1 MKARNLA
8 LSIFTAA
15 TLATIATGCA
25 VTRHQESTGAYVDD
39 SVVTTRVKTKFAAD
53 KTVGAMSIGVE
64 TLKGVVQL
72 SGFAKSME
80 EKTMKPPNDLG
91 FVHIFVPA
99 EKPDLPTLLLLHG
112 TGGDER
118 DLLGL
123 GRELWPGAALLG
135 VRGKVREN
143 GMPRFF
149 RRFAEGVFDVDD
161 LMTRTNELAEFI
173 DTAAEHY
180 GFSKRHLIA
189 VGYSN
194 GAKIAASLIFLH
206 PHYLAAGVLF
216 RAQVPFTPDLV
227 RNFSELSVFLA
238 GGMRDTI
245 VPHNQ
250 TEQLGAILQSGGADV
265 SMFWH
270 RGGHEL
276 GDDDIKAAKTWL
288 VDKVIKKLA
297 A

>member
-1 MKARNLA
+1 
-8 LSIFTAA
+8 
-15 TLATIATGCA
+15 
-25 VTRHQESTGAYVDD
+25 
-39 SVVTTRVKTKFAAD
+39 
-53 KTVGAMSIGVE
+53 
-64 TLKGVVQL
+64 
-72 SGFAKSME
+72 
-80 EKTMKPPNDLG
+80 MKPPDALG

-99 EKPDLPTLLLLHG
+99 DKPNSPTLLLLHG

-135 VRGKVREN
+135 VRGKVLEN

-161 LMTRTNELAEFI
+161 LKARTNELAEFI
-173 DTAAEHY
+173 DIASEAY
-180 GFSKRHLIA
+180 RFSKRHLVA

-194 GAKIAASLIFLH
+194 GANIAASLIFLH
-206 PHYLAAGVLF
+206 PHYLAAAVLF
-216 RAQVPFTPDLV
+216 RAQLPFTPEML

-238 GGMRDTI
+238 GGLRDPI
-245 VPHNQ
+245 VPRDQ
-250 TEQLGAILQSGGADV
+250 TDQLAEILQSGGADV

-276 GDDDIKAAKTWL
+276 GGDDIEAAKTWL
-288 VDKVIKKLA
+288 GDKIIKKLA

>member
-1 MKARNLA
+1 
-8 LSIFTAA
+8 
-15 TLATIATGCA
+15 
-25 VTRHQESTGAYVDD
+25 
-39 SVVTTRVKTKFAAD
+39 
-53 KTVGAMSIGVE
+53 
-64 TLKGVVQL
+64 
-72 SGFAKSME
+72 ME

-99 EKPDLPTLLLLHG
+99 EKPNSPTLLLLHG

-135 VRGKVREN
+135 VRGKVLEN

-149 RRFAEGVFDVDD
+149 RRFSEGVFDVDD
-161 LMTRTNELAEFI
+161 LKARTNELAEFI
-173 DTAAEHY
+173 DLAAEHY
-180 GFSKRHLIA
+180 GFSKRHLVA

-194 GAKIAASLIFLH
+194 GANIAASLTFLH
-206 PHYLAAGVLF
+206 PHYLTAGVLF
-216 RAQVPFTPDLV
+216 RAQLPFTPDLV
-227 RNFSELSVFLA
+227 RNFSEFSVFLA

-245 VPHNQ
+245 VPHDQ
-250 TEQLGAILQSGGADV
+250 TEQLAAILESGQADV
-265 SMFWH
+265 SLFWH

-288 VDKVIKKLA
+288 ADKVIKKLA

>member
-1 MKARNLA
+1 
-8 LSIFTAA
+8 
-15 TLATIATGCA
+15 
-25 VTRHQESTGAYVDD
+25 
-39 SVVTTRVKTKFAAD
+39 
-53 KTVGAMSIGVE
+53 
-64 TLKGVVQL
+64 
-72 SGFAKSME
+72 ME
-80 EKTMKPPNDLG
+80 DKTMKPPNDLG

-99 EKPDLPTLLLLHG
+99 ENPDSPTLLLLHG

-135 VRGKVREN
+135 VRGKVLEN

-161 LMTRTNELAEFI
+161 LKARTNELAEFI
-173 DTAAEHY
+173 DIAAGHY
-180 GFSKRHLIA
+180 GFSKRHLVA

-194 GAKIAASLIFLH
+194 GANIAASLIFLH

-216 RAQVPFTPDLV
+216 RAQLPFTPDLV

-238 GGMRDTI
+238 GGTRDTI

>member
-1 MKARNLA
+1 
-8 LSIFTAA
+8 
-15 TLATIATGCA
+15 
-25 VTRHQESTGAYVDD
+25 
-39 SVVTTRVKTKFAAD
+39 
-53 KTVGAMSIGVE
+53 
-64 TLKGVVQL
+64 
-72 SGFAKSME
+72 ME

-118 DLLGL
+118 DLVGL

-135 VRGKVREN
+135 VRGKVLEN

-161 LMTRTNELAEFI
+161 LKTRTKELAEFI
-173 DTAAEHY
+173 DVAAEHY
-180 GFSKRHLIA
+180 GFSKRHLLA

-194 GAKIAASLIFLH
+194 GANIAASLIFLH
-206 PHYLAAGVLF
+206 PHYLAAGMLF
-216 RAQVPFTPDLV
+216 RAQLPFMPDLV

-238 GGMRDTI
+238 GGMRDPI
-245 VPHNQ
+245 VPHDQ
-250 TEQLGAILQSGGADV
+250 TEQLAAILQSGGADV
-265 SMFWH
+265 SLFWH

-276 GDDDIKAAKTWL
+276 GEDDVDAARTWL
-288 VDKVIKKLA
+288 RDKVTKRLA

>member
-1 MKARNLA
+1 
-8 LSIFTAA
+8 
-15 TLATIATGCA
+15 
-25 VTRHQESTGAYVDD
+25 
-39 SVVTTRVKTKFAAD
+39 
-53 KTVGAMSIGVE
+53 
-64 TLKGVVQL
+64 
-72 SGFAKSME
+72 
-80 EKTMKPPNDLG
+80 MKPLNDLG
-91 FVHIFVPA
+91 FVHIFAPA
-99 EKPDLPTLLLLHG
+99 EKPNSPTLLLLHG

-123 GRELWPGAALLG
+123 GRELGPGAALLG
-135 VRGKVREN
+135 VCGKVLEN
-143 GMPRFF
+143 GVPRFF

-173 DTAAEHY
+173 DTAAEYY
-180 GFSKRHLIA
+180 GFSKRHLVA
-189 VGYSN
+189 AGYSN
-194 GAKIAASLIFLH
+194 GANIAASLIFLH

-238 GGMRDTI
+238 GGMRDPI
-245 VPHNQ
+245 VPRDQ
-250 TEQLGAILQSGGADV
+250 TEQLAAILESGGADV

-276 GDDDIKAAKTWL
+276 GEDDIDAARTWL
-288 VDKVIKKLA
+288 RDKVTKRLA

>member
-1 MKARNLA
+1 
-8 LSIFTAA
+8 
-15 TLATIATGCA
+15 
-25 VTRHQESTGAYVDD
+25 
-39 SVVTTRVKTKFAAD
+39 
-53 KTVGAMSIGVE
+53 
-64 TLKGVVQL
+64 
-72 SGFAKSME
+72 
-80 EKTMKPPNDLG
+80 MKPPSDPG

-99 EKPDLPTLLLLHG
+99 EKPSLPTLLLLHG

-123 GRELWPGAALLG
+123 GRDLWPGAALLG
-135 VRGKVREN
+135 VRGKVLEN

-161 LMTRTNELAEFI
+161 LKARTNELAKFI
-173 DTAAEHY
+173 DIAAEHY
-180 GFSKRHLIA
+180 GFSKRHLVA

-194 GAKIAASLIFLH
+194 GANIAASLIFLH
-206 PHYLAAGVLF
+206 PRYLAAGVLF
-216 RAQVPFTPDLV
+216 RAQVPFTRDLV

-245 VPHNQ
+245 VPHDQ
-250 TEQLGAILQSGGADV
+250 TEQLAAILESGQADV
-265 SMFWH
+265 SLFWH

-276 GDDDIKAAKTWL
+276 GSDDIQAAKTWL
-288 VDKVIKKLA
+288 VEKVIKKLA

>member
-1 MKARNLA
+1 
-8 LSIFTAA
+8 
-15 TLATIATGCA
+15 
-25 VTRHQESTGAYVDD
+25 
-39 SVVTTRVKTKFAAD
+39 
-53 KTVGAMSIGVE
+53 
-64 TLKGVVQL
+64 
-72 SGFAKSME
+72 ME
-80 EKTMKPPNDLG
+80 DKTMKPPNDLG

-99 EKPDLPTLLLLHG
+99 EKPDSPTLLLLHG

-135 VRGKVREN
+135 VRGKVLEN

-149 RRFAEGVFDVDD
+149 RRFEEGVFDVDD
-161 LMTRTNELAEFI
+161 LKARTSELAEFI
-173 DTAAEHY
+173 DLAAERY
-180 GFSKRHLIA
+180 GFSKRHLVA

-194 GAKIAASLIFLH
+194 GANIATSLIFLH

-227 RNFSELSVFLA
+227 RNLNELSVFLA
-238 GGMRDTI
+238 AGMRDPI
-245 VPHNQ
+245 VPREQ
-250 TEQLGAILQSGGADV
+250 TEQLAAILESGQADV
-265 SMFWH
+265 SLFWH

-276 GDDDIKAAKTWL
+276 GDDDIEAAKTWL
-288 VDKVIKKLA
+288 EDKVIKKLA